1 MARCVVARSHPS
13 DISILSGAGFSARR
27 IIVCKETRMDR
38 AGKSESIEMLK
49 GVFADAGAVVV
60 THYTGLTVAEMT
72 DLRHRLRAK
81 GASLKV
87 VKNRLAQKALNG
99 SSDGAQ
105 ALFKG
110 PVAIAYG
117 PDAVSAAKVSTE
129 YAKANEKFSIIG
141 GMMGEQILDAG
152 AIDAL
157 AKLPSLDELRGK
169 LLGLLNA
176 PATRIAGVLQAPA
189 GQLARVFNAYATKD
203 AA

>member
-1 MARCVVARSHPS
+1 
-13 DISILSGAGFSARR
+13 LF
-27 IIVCKETRMDR
+27 KETRMDR
-38 AGKSESIEMLK
+38 AGKSESIEALK
-49 GVFADAGAVVV
+49 GVFHDAGAVVV

-72 DLRHRLRAK
+72 DLRHRLRAQ

-99 SSDGAQ
+99 AGEGAS

-129 YAKANEKFSIIG
+129 YAKTNEKFSIIG
-141 GMMGEQILDAG
+141 AMMGEQILDAKG
-152 AIDAL
+152 VDAL

-169 LLGLLNA
+169 LIGLLNA